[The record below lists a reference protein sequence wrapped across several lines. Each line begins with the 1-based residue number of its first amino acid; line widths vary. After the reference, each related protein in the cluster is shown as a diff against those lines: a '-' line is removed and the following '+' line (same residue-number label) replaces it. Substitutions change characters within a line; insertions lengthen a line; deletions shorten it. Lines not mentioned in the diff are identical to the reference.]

1 MNPGRNPIPAPY
13 PASLILSLHLR
24 AVARKKSL
32 LPMSTSTSTLLPGD
46 RLFQFAKR
54 LLGTI
59 VWTSALI
66 FGLYILIFYALAY
79 VSGDTAQWNK
89 VLPGLYDADNAGST
103 AGIAI
108 HFLAGGIIL
117 VLGCLQLLPFVRERY
132 PMVHRWSGR
141 VYVIACLLS
150 AIGGL
155 IFIALKGTIGG
166 LVMDI
171 GFTGYGLLMFL
182 AAVQTARYARK
193 KDFKR
198 HSAWALR
205 LFALAIGSWL
215 YRMDYGFYI
224 GFGGEAGHT
233 KDFTGWF
240 DYFMDFWFYLP
251 NLVVVEI
258 ILAEYSVFKRPGV
271 KIAGAISLL
280 LASAFLLFASYFF
293 IKDYWGPGILS
304 GF

>member
-1 MNPGRNPIPAPY
+1 MPA
-13 PASLILSLHLR
+13 
-24 AVARKKSL
+24 
-32 LPMSTSTSTLLPGD
+32 TSTIPTED
-46 RLFQFAKR
+46 KLFRFAKS

-66 FGLYILIFYALAY
+66 FGLYILVFYAFAY

-89 VLPGLYDADNAGST
+89 VLPGLYDAENTGST
-103 AGIAI
+103 AGIAV

-117 VLGCLQLLPFVRERY
+117 VLGCLQLLPSVRQRY
-132 PMVHRWSGR
+132 PQIHRWSGR
-141 VYVIACLLS
+141 VYVLACLL
-150 AIGGL
+150 AAVGGL
-155 IFIALKGTIGG
+155 VFIALKGTIGG

-182 AAVQTARYARK
+182 AAVQTARFARK

-198 HSAWALR
+198 HRAWALR

-224 GFGGEAGHT
+224 GFGGREGHT
-233 KDFTGWF
+233 EDFQGWF

-258 ILAEYSVFKRPGV
+258 ILAEYAFFKRPGV
-271 KIAGAISLL
+271 KIAGGLTLI
-280 LASAFLLFASYFF
+280 LASAFLLFASFF
-293 IKDYWGPGILS
+293 FVKDYWWPGITGGL
-304 GF
+304 

>member
-1 MNPGRNPIPAPY
+1 
-13 PASLILSLHLR
+13 
-24 AVARKKSL
+24 
-32 LPMSTSTSTLLPGD
+32 MSTTPSSLSPGD
-46 RLFQFAKR
+46 QLFRFAKR

-66 FGLYILIFYALAY
+66 FGLYILVFYAFAY

-89 VLPGLYDADNAGST
+89 VLPGLYDAKNTGST
-103 AGIAI
+103 AGIAV

-117 VLGCLQLLPFVRERY
+117 VLGCLQLLPSVRERY
-132 PMVHRWSGR
+132 PMIHRLAGR
-141 VYVIACLLS
+141 VYVLACLLS

-155 IFIALKGTIGG
+155 VFIALKGTIGG
-166 LVMDI
+166 MVMDI

-182 AAVQTARYARK
+182 AAVQTIKFARR

-198 HSAWALR
+198 HRAWALR

-224 GFGGEAGHT
+224 GFGGRSGHT
-233 KDFTGWF
+233 ENFQGWF
-240 DYFMDFWFYLP
+240 DYIMAFWFYLP

-258 ILAEYSVFKRPGV
+258 ILAEYPFFQRPGV
-271 KIAGAISLL
+271 RVAGAITLI
-280 LASAFLLFASYFF
+280 LASAFLLFASFF
-293 IKDYWGPGILS
+293 FVRDYWWPGITGGL
-304 GF
+304 